1 LWCASLQDGQLM
13 PQDQDLD
20 LVGAVSERA
29 WSIIQL
35 SSFANT
41 W

>member
-1 LWCASLQDGQLM
+1 LEHSELM
-13 PQDQDLD
+13 AQDQDLD
-20 LVGAVSERA
+20 LVGGVVSERA

-35 SSFANT
+35 SSLANI

>member
-1 LWCASLQDGQLM
+1 MQDGQLM
-13 PQDQDLD
+13 AQDQDLD
-20 LVGAVSERA
+20 LVGGVVSERA

-35 SSFANT
+35 SSLANI